1 MAEEEKYTATPAD
14 MALYTVLVTG
24 RVALAILEAYING
37 KMDEATYRQ
46 LYEVANQADRAAR
59 QLEQTLEKMEE
70 QEG

>member
-46 LYEVANQADRAAR
+46 LYKVANQADRAAR

-70 QEG
+70 QE

>member
-1 MAEEEKYTATPAD
+1 MDEEEKYTATPAE

-24 RVALAILEAYING
+24 RVALAILQAYVDG
-37 KMDEATYRQ
+37 KMDEETYRQ

-59 QLEQTLEKMEE
+59 KLEQALEKMEE